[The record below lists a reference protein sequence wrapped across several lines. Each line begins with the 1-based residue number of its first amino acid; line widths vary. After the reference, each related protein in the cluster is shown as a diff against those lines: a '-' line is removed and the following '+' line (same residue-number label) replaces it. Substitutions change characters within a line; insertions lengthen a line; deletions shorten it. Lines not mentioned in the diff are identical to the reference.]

1 MLSPTIPKLSL
12 RWIKKINT
20 GTNRGAIIHI
30 PIKTAKR
37 LRIFNDFDFSVFDA
51 NVFFSTSLN
60 DLK

>member
-1 MLSPTIPKLSL
+1 MTSEE
-12 RWIKKINT
+12 IKIQ